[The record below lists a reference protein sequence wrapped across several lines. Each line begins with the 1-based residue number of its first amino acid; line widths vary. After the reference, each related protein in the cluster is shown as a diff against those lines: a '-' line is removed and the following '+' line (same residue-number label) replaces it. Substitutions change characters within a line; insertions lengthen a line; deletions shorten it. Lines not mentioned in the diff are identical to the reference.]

1 MNIKNSVPNLL
12 TLSNMLAGILS
23 IYVGMTG
30 DLPLAAYLIF
40 IAAMLDFLDGF
51 AARLLNAS
59 SEIGAQLDSLSDMVS
74 FGVAP
79 GFIMFKMIIDSHG
92 LPGSGSTLGTI
103 LPFMGFMVPLFAALR
118 LAKFNVDENQQTSFL
133 GMPTPGVAILIAS
146 FPIIRGYLY
155 DGQGLFYQ
163 VITDSY
169 FLLGIT
175 VVVSVL
181 MVLPLPMMA
190 FKFKTFGW
198 KENIIKYSFI
208 LISILLIMM
217 LKFVAIPLIICL
229 YLLLSLVIYL
239 TDIQT

>member
-1 MNIKNSVPNLL
+1 MNIKNSIPNLL

-23 IYVGMTG
+23 IYIGMTG
-30 DLPLAAYLIF
+30 DLALAAYLIF
-40 IAAMLDFLDGF
+40 IAAIFDFLDGF

-59 SEIGAQLDSLSDMVS
+59 SELGAQLDSLSDVVS

-79 GFIMFKMIIDSHG
+79 GFILFKMISESHG
-92 LPGSGSTLGTI
+92 LPGSGSTLGTV

-133 GMPTPGVAILIAS
+133 GVPTPAVAILIAS
-146 FPIIRGYLY
+146 FPIIRASLF

-175 VVVSVL
+175 FIVSML

-208 LISILLIMM
+208 LVSLILVLM
-217 LKFVAIPLIICL
+217 LKFVAIPLIISL